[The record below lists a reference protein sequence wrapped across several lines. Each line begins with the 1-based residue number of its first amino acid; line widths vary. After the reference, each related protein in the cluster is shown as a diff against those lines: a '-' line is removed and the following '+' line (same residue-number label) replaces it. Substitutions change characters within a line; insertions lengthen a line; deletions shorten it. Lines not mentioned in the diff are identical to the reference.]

1 MEILELGVKIPN
13 ITNSLGSLNFR
24 LEITEER
31 INTIDNKMIKSE
43 KKQNKNKPEGSL
55 GKNKQS
61 PSDLLNNIKRSNIV
75 CKWSPIKRERGRMT
89 KNLKNQWPKC
99 FQIW

>member
-13 ITNSLGSLNFR
+13 ITNSLDSLNFR

-31 INTIDNKMIKSE
+31 INTIDNKMIQS
-43 KKQNKNKPEGSL
+43 KKKPEGSL

-75 CKWSPIKRERGRMT
+75 CKWSPIRREREGE
-89 KNLKNQWPKC
+89 ND
-99 FQIW
+99 